1 MKLILS
7 VFHLINLQILVG
19 LTRALPEVRVG
30 IERPKTNIQ
39 AIKVESVMQHLHL
52 YFLCSQTISEKCIC
66 YMSWN
71 LIKVESGRQKFN
83 FWWTTKATIIII
95 ILYGVEAVASI
106 IAFCRCSRPLIM
118 NSDVWPSLQ
127 MITRGKPKLL
137 NKCVRTRAFKYLQHL
152 VHLVNCKKER
162 GITKR
167 A

>member
-7 VFHLINLQILVG
+7 VFHLIKLQILLG
-19 LTRALPEVRVG
+19 LTRAFPEVGVG

-71 LIKVESGRQKFN
+71 LIKFN

-106 IAFCRCSRPLIM
+106 TAFCRCSCPLIM

-127 MITRGKPKLL
+127 MITRG
-137 NKCVRTRAFKYLQHL
+137 NQNY
-152 VHLVNCKKER
+152 
-162 GITKR
+162 
-167 A
+167 